1 LVPRWQQVAD
11 ILRDEIL
18 SGRHKPGQPLPS
30 EQVLS
35 EEFGVARPTVRMGV
49 AALVSEGLLTV
60 RRPYGTIVRDPLA
73 PPAHTWRRGLTM
85 TGGAYTDPDADGWS
99 DIEEPSYVRLDA
111 TVGHA
116 DLLHVDPGTPMGVR
130 EMLQVH
136 EDERRRSV
144 RLLVPFPVLADLS
157 SPWSVD
163 ARLPAPVELYTW
175 LAEHDHR
182 LIFTEHVRA
191 RTPIGDETTSLHIP
205 PGTALLVVT
214 RLAATADQPI
224 AIEEVRV
231 PGDAAQVTYPLPVT
245 TRPTARATTGRR
257 RATTKR

>member
-1 LVPRWQQVAD
+1 
-11 ILRDEIL
+11 
-18 SGRHKPGQPLPS
+18 
-30 EQVLS
+30 
-35 EEFGVARPTVRMGV
+35 
-49 AALVSEGLLTV
+49 
-60 RRPYGTIVRDPLA
+60 
-73 PPAHTWRRGLTM
+73 
-85 TGGAYTDPDADGWS
+85 
-99 DIEEPSYVRLDA
+99 
-111 TVGHA
+111 
-116 DLLHVDPGTPMGVR
+116 
-130 EMLQVH
+130 MLQVH

-231 PGDAAQVTYPLPVT
+231 PGDAAQVDRPHGPPQAADAPPRNAEPLGDSNAPDST
-245 TRPTARATTGRR
+245 AGASLIPEHAYSRSLSSIQFQARRIRCGPSGRPQAA
-257 RATTKR
+257 

>member
-30 EQVLS
+30 EQILS

-49 AALVSEGLLTV
+49 AALVAEGLLTV

-73 PPAHTWRRGLTM
+73 PPAHTWRRGLTV
-85 TGGAYTDPDADGWS
+85 TGGSYTDPEQADWS
-99 DIEEPSYVRLDA
+99 DLEEPSYIRLDA
-111 TVGHA
+111 TVSHA
-116 DLLHVDPGTPMGVR
+116 ELLGVDPGIPMGVR
-130 EMLQVH
+130 ETIQRAP
-136 EDERRRSV
+136 DERRRAV
-144 RLLVPFPVLADLS
+144 RLLVPFPVLAEIS
-157 SPWSVD
+157 SPWSTD

-175 LAEHDHR
+175 LAEHGHK
-182 LIFTEHVRA
+182 LMFTEHVRA

-214 RLAATADQPI
+214 RVAAADRPL

-245 TRPTARATTGRR
+245 TRPAARATTTRR
-257 RATTKR
+257 RASR